1 MVNIAIFAAF
11 WHCVKGI
18 LLADAEF
25 KPCGAMRQR
34 DVSRSGRQK
43 RQDRGKNGKVRGT
56 VSTDSGTLWRVQGA
70 VAQGGWVGMSGFRL
84 AMRLFRCLRSQVVPR

>member
-56 VSTDSGTLWRVQGA
+56 VSTASGTIWRVQGT
-70 VAQGGWVGMSGFRL
+70 VARDGRVRL
-84 AMRLFRCLRSQVVPR
+84 A